1 MAPLLDDLRRLG
13 GSHAQRD
20 VLVQLYLDSAVK
32 AGRADAARAVLE
44 REAARH
50 PVPPERRVGYAAAAS
65 RFLN

>member
-1 MAPLLDDLRRLG
+1 MAPRLDDLQQLG

-20 VLVQLYLDSAVK
+20 VLVQLCLDAAVK

-50 PVPPERRVGYAAAAS
+50 PVPPARRVGYAEAAS
-65 RFLN
+65 RFLD